1 MNFYFINRDLSPKKM
16 TIIILAIIIAA
27 IFPLAIIAATFLLN
41 KKTISS
47 FEKASP
53 FECGFDPHSSARI
66 PFSLR
71 FFILAVLFLVFD
83 IEIALLIPVPSMCH
97 LSLSIKRAIYIFCV
111 VLLLGLYHEWN
122 EGSLEWK

>member
-1 MNFYFINRDLSPKKM
+1 MMIILLSMFIASLLP
-16 TIIILAIIIAA
+16 IIIFFL
-27 IFPLAIIAATFLLN
+27 TFLVN
-41 KKTISS
+41 KASAPN
-47 FEKASP
+47 FEKSTP

-83 IEIALLIPVPSMCH
+83 IEIALLMPVPSMML
-97 LSLSIKRAIYIFCV
+97 LSLKTKLSILAFSI
-111 VLLLGLYHEWN
+111 VLALGLFHEWK